1 MYLEIE
7 EQDVQLLDLYI
18 CYAVFIVMA
27 PQANLAKVAL
37 EGFDMI
43 DAFSGRARKPAR
55 KNCVHKGCAPKQE
68 PVINSEEAA
77 KRFGGIVITER
88 FVGKGNRG
96 YVPL

>member
-1 MYLEIE
+1 LYQEIE

-18 CYAVFIVMA
+18 CSAVFIVMA
-27 PQANLAKVAL
+27 PQADLVKFAL
-37 EGFDMI
+37 EGFDII
-43 DAFSGRARKPAR
+43 DAFSGRAR
-55 KNCVHKGCAPKQE
+55 KGCAPKQE

-88 FVGKGNRG
+88 FAGKGNRG

>member
-1 MYLEIE
+1 
-7 EQDVQLLDLYI
+7 
-18 CYAVFIVMA
+18 MA
-27 PQANLAKVAL
+27 PQADLVKFAL
-37 EGFDMI
+37 EGFDII
-43 DAFSGRARKPAR
+43 DAFSGRARKPTG
-55 KNCVHKGCAPKQE
+55 KNYVHKGCAPKQE